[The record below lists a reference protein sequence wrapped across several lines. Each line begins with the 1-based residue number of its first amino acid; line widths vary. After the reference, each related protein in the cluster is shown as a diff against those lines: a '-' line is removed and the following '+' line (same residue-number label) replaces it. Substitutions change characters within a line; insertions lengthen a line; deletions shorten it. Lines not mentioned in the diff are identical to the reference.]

1 MLRTEAKDFKENFVT
16 ASLNRVIIFNSVSNC
31 LMGGG
36 VRGVVV
42 CALFDFCRSYF
53 VAESLIFTS
62 NKEQKRNASQEVTR
76 AGARLLIV

>member
-1 MLRTEAKDFKENFVT
+1 
-16 ASLNRVIIFNSVSNC
+16 
-31 LMGGG
+31 MGGG

-62 NKEQKRNASQEVTR
+62 NKEQK
-76 AGARLLIV
+76 